1 MFNQP
6 FNNQPNQQYPQNY
19 GGYQQQYTPPQPSM
33 SFAIVEGRPSVD
45 NYLVGTNVTAVLADF
60 TNMKLYIKERDANN
74 ILKPLREFDLNE
86 KVQQTIPAN
95 PVNNNQIQNESGIQK
110 QIDDLRSMMTDFI
123 NSQKN
128 TSNNNSNKSKGGNN

>member
-6 FNNQPNQQYPQNY
+6 FNTQPNQQYPQNY
-19 GGYQQQYTPPQPSM
+19 GGYQQQYTPPQPAM
-33 SFAIVEGRPSVD
+33 SFAIVEGRNSVD

-95 PVNNNQIQNESGIQK
+95 PVNNNQIQNESIQK

>member
-6 FNNQPNQQYPQNY
+6 FNTQPNQRMQQNY
-19 GGYQQQYTPPQPSM
+19 GGYQQQYNPPQPTM
-33 SFAIVEGRPSVD
+33 SFAIVEGRNSVD

-128 TSNNNSNKSKGGNN
+128 TSNNNYNKSKGGNN

>member
-6 FNNQPNQQYPQNY
+6 FNTQPNQRMQQNY
-19 GGYQQQYTPPQPSM
+19 GGYQQQYNPPQPTM
-33 SFAIVEGRPSVD
+33 SFAIVEGRNSVD

-86 KVQQTIPAN
+86 KVQQTIPAT
-95 PVNNNQIQNESGIQK
+95 PVNNHQIQNESGIQK

-128 TSNNNSNKSKGGNN
+128 TSNNNYNKSKGGNN